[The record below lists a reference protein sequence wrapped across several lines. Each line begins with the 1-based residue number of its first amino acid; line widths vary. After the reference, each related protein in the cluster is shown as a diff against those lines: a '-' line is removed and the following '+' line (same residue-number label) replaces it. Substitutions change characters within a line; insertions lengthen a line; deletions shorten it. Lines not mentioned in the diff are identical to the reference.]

1 MARISS
7 RAKVHRRCQH
17 QSTGERNS
25 NLTGKISTGE
35 MAHSRISDTDVAL
48 ESSRYAAQQVRTQA
62 SMAILAQGQKLN
74 VGIPDLL
81 RGVMVGRS

>member
-7 RAKVHRRCQH
+7 RQRSIVGANTSRFEKEIQ
-17 QSTGERNS
+17 